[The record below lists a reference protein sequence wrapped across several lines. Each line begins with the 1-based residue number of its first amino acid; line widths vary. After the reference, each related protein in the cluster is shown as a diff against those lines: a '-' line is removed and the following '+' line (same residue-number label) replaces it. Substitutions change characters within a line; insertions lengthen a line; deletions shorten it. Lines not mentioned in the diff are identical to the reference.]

1 MQIWQL
7 KKGSDDLSSTRSPG
21 PYCNCFQMNLKIR
34 CFEEMELFFPMPG
47 YPDAFAIAS
56 GSGHISPGMARPI
69 DPRSRE
75 NLGIWVGFL
84 HPF

>member
-1 MQIWQL
+1 
-7 KKGSDDLSSTRSPG
+7 
-21 PYCNCFQMNLKIR
+21 
-34 CFEEMELFFPMPG
+34 MELVFPMPG